1 MSRPTTNEE
10 TLSGAGLLR
19 WASGESVQVR
29 FEYAIDRRNRVW
41 HGVATREDAGAPLVP
56 AAGPAE
62 LETETGQRAAISY
75 YQRTRDGRHEIVF
88 TGRGA
93 PPGEES

>member
-1 MSRPTTNEE
+1 MSNDE
-10 TLSGAGLLR
+10 TMSGSGLLH
-19 WASGESVQVR
+19 WADGKSVSVR
-29 FEYAIDRRNRVW
+29 YQYAIDRRNRVW
-41 HGVATREDAGAPLVP
+41 HGKATRADAEEPLAP

-62 LETETGQRAAISY
+62 LETEIGQRAAISY